1 MPLLFMQIRLRQVL
15 MLIGFAMA
23 LMHAFFPLSMN
34 QQLIVLFATL
44 FTLGIPHG
52 ALDFYID
59 KKINQATGLKHK
71 YLFLLK
77 YISNMVAYALVW
89 YFLPT
94 VAIVIFIGLTAFHF
108 GEIDWLGKSYTG
120 IHKLVYSFLGLSWI
134 LFLLSKNIH
143 TAIDVFVLLGQS
155 ELQAAEYI
163 KIANVVY
170 PISQAAL
177 IIIHI
182 ILFFS
187 SRYFFSD
194 NKQFFFA
201 VMQIG
206 CLTILN
212 LLLPLWLCFSFYFG
226 LWHSILSFDKIRQ
239 EFGMQN
245 SLKGWGALL
254 SKAVPYAVVAWTGIV
269 VFVYWSLE
277 SWTIKESLPLLFIGI
292 AVLALPH
299 LQVFT
304 KMKLDPSK

>member
-1 MPLLFMQIRLRQVL
+1 MPITMQIQLRQVL
-15 MLIGFAMA
+15 LLIGFLLA
-23 LMHAFFPLSMN
+23 LLHAWFPISSSH
-34 QQLIVLFATL
+34 QLVVLFVTL

-59 KKINQATGLKHK
+59 KKVNNTAGLKHK
-71 YLFLLK
+71 YIFLFK
-77 YISNMVAYALVW
+77 YFLNMIVYSLVW
-89 YFLPT
+89 YFFPT
-94 VAIVIFIGLTAFHF
+94 IAILIFIGLTAFHF
-108 GEIDWLGKSYTG
+108 GEIDWLGKSYNG
-120 IHKLVYSFLGLSWI
+120 IHKLIYSLLGLSWI
-134 LFLLSKNIH
+134 LFLLSKNID

-155 ELQAAEYI
+155 KMQAAEYI
-163 KIANVVY
+163 YFAKIIL

-177 IIIHI
+177 VIIHVV
-182 ILFFS
+182 LFFS

-212 LLLPLWLCFSFYFG
+212 MLLPLWLCFSFYFG

-239 EFGMQN
+239 EFEINN
-245 SLKGWGALL
+245 SLSGWLQLL
-254 SKAVPYAVVAWTGIV
+254 GKATPYALAAWTGII
-269 VFVYWSLE
+269 VFMIWSLK
-277 SWTIKESLPLLFIGI
+277 SWDIKEILPLLFIGI

-304 KMKLDPSK
+304 KIKLDPSK

>member
-1 MPLLFMQIRLRQVL
+1 
-15 MLIGFAMA
+15 MA
-23 LMHAFFPLSMN
+23 LLHAYFPISTN
-34 QQLIVLFATL
+34 QQLVVLFVTL

-59 KKINQATGLKHK
+59 QKLNAGAGKNHR
-71 YLFLLK
+71 YVFLLK
-77 YISNMVAYALVW
+77 YLLNMLAYGLVW

-94 VAIVIFIGLTAFHF
+94 IAILIFIGLTAFHF

-120 IHKLVYSFLGLSWI
+120 IHKLVYSILGLSWI

-155 ELQAAEYI
+155 KLQAEEYI
-163 KIANVVY
+163 HFAKIIL

-177 IIIHI
+177 VGIHI

-187 SRYFFSD
+187 SKYFFSD

-212 LLLPLWLCFSFYFG
+212 MLLPLWLCFSFYFG

-239 EFGMQN
+239 EFEMQN
-245 SLKGWGALL
+245 SLIGWKKLL
-254 SKAVPYAVVAWTGIV
+254 AKAIPYAVVAWTGIL
-269 VFVYWSLE
+269 VFIYFSLGA
-277 SWTIKESLPLLFIGI
+277 WTIKEVLPLLFIGI

-304 KMKLDPSK
+304 KIKLDPSK

>member
-1 MPLLFMQIRLRQVL
+1 MQIKLRQLLLV
-15 MLIGFAMA
+15 IGFCMA
-23 LMHAFFPLSMN
+23 LLHAYFPISTN
-34 QQLIVLFATL
+34 QQLVVLFVTL

-59 KKINQATGLKHK
+59 QKLNAGAGKNHK
-71 YLFLLK
+71 YVFLLK
-77 YISNMVAYALVW
+77 YLMNMLAYGLVW

-94 VAIVIFIGLTAFHF
+94 IAILIFIGLTAFHF

-120 IHKLVYSFLGLSWI
+120 IHKLVYSILGLSWI

-155 ELQAAEYI
+155 KLQAEEYI
-163 KIANVVY
+163 HFAKIIL

-177 IIIHI
+177 IGIHI

-187 SRYFFSD
+187 SKYFFSD

-212 LLLPLWLCFSFYFG
+212 MLLPLWLCFSFYFG

-239 EFGMQN
+239 EFEIQN
-245 SLKGWGALL
+245 SIIGWKKLL
-254 SKAVPYAVVAWTGIV
+254 AKAIPYAVVAWTGIL
-269 VFVYWSLE
+269 VFIYFSLGAWS
-277 SWTIKESLPLLFIGI
+277 IKEVLPLLFIGI

-304 KMKLDPSK
+304 KIKLDPSK

>member
-1 MPLLFMQIRLRQVL
+1 MPITMQIRLRQYL
-15 MLIGFAMA
+15 ILIGFLLA
-23 LMHAFFPLSMN
+23 LFYAWFPISTN
-34 QQLIVLFATL
+34 QQLIVLFTTL
-44 FTLGIPHG
+44 FVLGIPHG

-59 KKINQATGLKHK
+59 KKINRASGLKHK
-71 YLFLLK
+71 YLFLFK
-77 YISNMVAYALVW
+77 YFLNMLLYALVW
-89 YFLPT
+89 YFIPT
-94 VAIVIFIGLTAFHF
+94 IAIIIFIGLTAYHF

-120 IHKLVYSFLGLSWI
+120 IHKLVYSLLGLSWI

-155 ELQAAEYI
+155 KIKAGEFIQIAAI
-163 KIANVVY
+163 IY

-177 IIIHI
+177 VTIHI

-212 LLLPLWLCFSFYFG
+212 MLLPLWLCFSFYFG

-239 EFGMQN
+239 EFEMQN
-245 SLKGWGALL
+245 NFHGWLALL
-254 SKAVPYAVVAWTGIV
+254 KKAVPYALLAWIGIV
-269 VFVYWSLE
+269 CVVYLSLE
-277 SWTIKESLPLLFIGI
+277 TWNVKEGLPLLFISI

-304 KMKLDPSK
+304 KLKLDPTK

>member
-1 MPLLFMQIRLRQVL
+1 MQIKLRQLLLV
-15 MLIGFAMA
+15 IGFCMA
-23 LMHAFFPLSMN
+23 LLHAYFPISTN
-34 QQLIVLFATL
+34 QQLVVLFVTL

-59 KKINQATGLKHK
+59 QKLNAGAGKNHK
-71 YLFLLK
+71 YVFLLK
-77 YISNMVAYALVW
+77 YIMNMLAYGLVW

-94 VAIVIFIGLTAFHF
+94 IAILIFIGLTAFHF

-120 IHKLVYSFLGLSWI
+120 IHKLVYSILGLSWI

-155 ELQAAEYI
+155 KLQAEEYI
-163 KIANVVY
+163 HFAKIIL

-177 IIIHI
+177 VGIHI

-187 SRYFFSD
+187 SKYFFSD

-212 LLLPLWLCFSFYFG
+212 MLLPLWLCFSFYFG

-239 EFGMQN
+239 EFEMQN
-245 SLKGWGALL
+245 SLIGWKKLL
-254 SKAVPYAVVAWTGIV
+254 AKAMPYAVVAWTGIL
-269 VFVYWSLE
+269 VFIYFSLGA
-277 SWTIKESLPLLFIGI
+277 WTIKEVLPLLFIGI

-304 KMKLDPSK
+304 KIKLDPSK

>member
-1 MPLLFMQIRLRQVL
+1 MLFRSI
-15 MLIGFAMA
+15 
-23 LMHAFFPLSMN
+23 
-34 QQLIVLFATL
+34 
-44 FTLGIPHG
+44 
-52 ALDFYID
+52 
-59 KKINQATGLKHK
+59 
-71 YLFLLK
+71 
-77 YISNMVAYALVW
+77 
-89 YFLPT
+89 
-94 VAIVIFIGLTAFHF
+94 AILIFIGLTAFHF

-120 IHKLVYSFLGLSWI
+120 IHKLVYSILGLSWI

-155 ELQAAEYI
+155 KLQAEEYI
-163 KIANVVY
+163 HFAKIIL

-177 IIIHI
+177 VGIHI

-187 SRYFFSD
+187 SKYFFSD

-212 LLLPLWLCFSFYFG
+212 MLLPLWLCFSFYFG

-239 EFGMQN
+239 EFEMQN
-245 SLKGWGALL
+245 SLIGWKKLL
-254 SKAVPYAVVAWTGIV
+254 AKAMPYAVVAWTGIL
-269 VFVYWSLE
+269 VFIYFSLE
-277 SWTIKESLPLLFIGI
+277 AWTIKEVLPLLFIGI

-304 KMKLDPSK
+304 KIKLDPSK

>member
-1 MPLLFMQIRLRQVL
+1 MPITMQIQLRQVL
-15 MLIGFAMA
+15 LLIGFFLA
-23 LMHAFFPLSMN
+23 LLHAWFPISSSH
-34 QQLIVLFATL
+34 QLVVLFVTL

-59 KKINQATGLKHK
+59 KKVNNTAGLKHK
-71 YLFLLK
+71 YIFLFK
-77 YISNMVAYALVW
+77 YFLNMIVYSLVW
-89 YFLPT
+89 YFFPT
-94 VAIVIFIGLTAFHF
+94 IAILIFIGLTAFHF
-108 GEIDWLGKSYTG
+108 GEIDWLGKSYNG
-120 IHKLVYSFLGLSWI
+120 IHKLIYSLLGLSWI
-134 LFLLSKNIH
+134 LFLLSKNID

-155 ELQAAEYI
+155 KMQAAEYI
-163 KIANVVY
+163 YFAKIIL

-177 IIIHI
+177 VIIHVV
-182 ILFFS
+182 LFFS

-212 LLLPLWLCFSFYFG
+212 MLLPLWLCFSFYFG

-239 EFGMQN
+239 EFGINN
-245 SLKGWGALL
+245 SLSGWLQLL
-254 SKAVPYAVVAWTGIV
+254 GKATPYALAAWTGII
-269 VFVYWSLE
+269 VFMIWSLK
-277 SWTIKESLPLLFIGI
+277 SWDIKEILPLLFIGI

-304 KMKLDPSK
+304 KLKLDPSK

>member
-1 MPLLFMQIRLRQVL
+1 
-15 MLIGFAMA
+15 MA
-23 LMHAFFPLSMN
+23 LLHAYFPISTN
-34 QQLIVLFATL
+34 QQLVVLFVTL

-59 KKINQATGLKHK
+59 QKLNAGAGKNHK
-71 YLFLLK
+71 YVFLLK
-77 YISNMVAYALVW
+77 YLLNMLAYGLVW

-94 VAIVIFIGLTAFHF
+94 IAILIFIGLTAFHF

-120 IHKLVYSFLGLSWI
+120 IHKLVYSILGLSWI

-155 ELQAAEYI
+155 KLQAEEYI
-163 KIANVVY
+163 HFAKIIL

-177 IIIHI
+177 VGIHI

-187 SRYFFSD
+187 SKYFFSD

-212 LLLPLWLCFSFYFG
+212 MLLPLWLCFSFYFG

-239 EFGMQN
+239 EFEMQN
-245 SLKGWGALL
+245 SIIGWKKLL
-254 SKAVPYAVVAWTGIV
+254 AKAIPYAVVAWTGILI
-269 VFVYWSLE
+269 FIYFSLGA
-277 SWTIKESLPLLFIGI
+277 WTIKEVLPLLFIGI

-304 KMKLDPSK
+304 KIKLDPSK

>member
-1 MPLLFMQIRLRQVL
+1 MQIKLRQTLLF
-15 MLIGFAMA
+15 IGFCLAF
-23 LMHAFFPLSMN
+23 LHAYFPISTS
-34 QQLIVLFATL
+34 QQLVVLFVTL

-59 KKINQATGLKHK
+59 QKLNGGAGKNHK
-71 YLFLLK
+71 YVFLLK
-77 YISNMVAYALVW
+77 YLLNMLAYGLVW

-94 VAIVIFIGLTAFHF
+94 IAILIFIGLTAFHF

-120 IHKLVYSFLGLSWI
+120 IHKLVYSILGLSWI

-155 ELQAAEYI
+155 KMQADEYI
-163 KIANVVY
+163 HFAKIIL

-177 IIIHI
+177 VGIHI

-187 SRYFFSD
+187 SKYFFAD

-212 LLLPLWLCFSFYFG
+212 MLLPLWLCFSFYFG

-239 EFGMQN
+239 EFEMQN
-245 SLKGWGALL
+245 SLLGWKKLL
-254 SKAVPYAVVAWTGIV
+254 TKAIPYAVVAWTGII
-269 VFVYWSLE
+269 VFIYFSLE
-277 SWTIKESLPLLFIGI
+277 AWTIKEVLPLLFIGI

-304 KMKLDPSK
+304 KIKLDPSK

>member
-1 MPLLFMQIRLRQVL
+1 MPLLFMQIKLRQIL
-15 MLIGFAMA
+15 ILIGFIMA
-23 LMHAFFPLSMN
+23 LIHAYFPITLN
-34 QQLIVLFATL
+34 QQLVVLFITL
-44 FTLGIPHG
+44 FVLGIPHG

-59 KKINQATGLKHK
+59 QKINPTESKKDK
-71 YLFLLK
+71 YFFLAK
-77 YISNMVAYALVW
+77 YILNMVAYGLVW
-89 YFLPT
+89 YFFPT
-94 VAIVIFIGLTAFHF
+94 IAILIFIGLTSYHF

-120 IHKLVYSFLGLSWI
+120 IHKIVYSVLGLSWI

-155 ELQAAEYI
+155 KTQAATYI
-163 KIANVVY
+163 NIAKIVL
-170 PISQAAL
+170 PISKTSL
-177 IIIHI
+177 VLLHI
-182 ILFFS
+182 ILFFTN
-187 SRYFFSD
+187 RYFFSD

-212 LLLPLWLCFSFYFG
+212 MILPLWLCFSFYFG

-245 SLKGWGALL
+245 NVAGWKSLL
-254 SKAVPYAVVAWTGIV
+254 SKALPYALTAWSGIV
-269 VFVYWSLE
+269 LFIYFSLE
-277 SWTIKESLPLLFIGI
+277 TWRIQEVLPLLFIGI

-304 KMKLDPSK
+304 KIKLDPSK

>member
-1 MPLLFMQIRLRQVL
+1 MQIQLRQLLLLV
-15 MLIGFAMA
+15 GFLLA
-23 LMHAFFPLSMN
+23 LLHAWFPISPN
-34 QQLIVLFATL
+34 NQLIVLFVTL
-44 FTLGIPHG
+44 FSLGIPHG

-59 KKINQATGLKHK
+59 KKVNRTSGIKHK
-71 YLFLLK
+71 YFFLFK
-77 YISNMVAYALVW
+77 YFLNMIAYALVW

-94 VAIVIFIGLTAFHF
+94 IAIVIFIGLTAFHF

-120 IHKLVYSFLGLSWI
+120 IHKLVYSLLGLSWI

-155 ELQAAEYI
+155 KMQAAEYI
-163 KIANVVY
+163 DIAKIVL
-170 PISQAAL
+170 PIAQAAL
-177 IIIHI
+177 VMIHI
-182 ILFFS
+182 VLFFS

-212 LLLPLWLCFSFYFG
+212 MLLPLWLCFSFYFG

-239 EFGMQN
+239 EFGMKN
-245 SLKGWGALL
+245 TVRGWFALL
-254 SKAVPYAVVAWTGIV
+254 SKATPYALAAWTGIV
-269 VFVYWSLE
+269 VFIVWTLK
-277 SWTIKESLPLLFIGI
+277 SWDIKEILPLLFIGI

-304 KMKLDPSK
+304 KLKLDPSK

>member
-1 MPLLFMQIRLRQVL
+1 MQIKLRQLLLV
-15 MLIGFAMA
+15 IGFCMA
-23 LMHAFFPLSMN
+23 LLHAYFPISTN
-34 QQLIVLFATL
+34 QQLVVLFVTL

-59 KKINQATGLKHK
+59 QKLNAGAGKNHK
-71 YLFLLK
+71 YVFLLK
-77 YISNMVAYALVW
+77 YLLNMLAYGLVW

-94 VAIVIFIGLTAFHF
+94 IAILIFIGLTAFHF

-120 IHKLVYSFLGLSWI
+120 IHKLVYSILGLSWI

-155 ELQAAEYI
+155 KLQAEEYI
-163 KIANVVY
+163 HFAKIIL

-177 IIIHI
+177 VGIHI

-187 SRYFFSD
+187 SKYFFSD

-212 LLLPLWLCFSFYFG
+212 MLLPLWLCFSFYFG

-239 EFGMQN
+239 EFEMQN
-245 SLKGWGALL
+245 SLIGWKKLL
-254 SKAVPYAVVAWTGIV
+254 AKAIPYAVVAWTGIL
-269 VFVYWSLE
+269 VFIYFSLGA
-277 SWTIKESLPLLFIGI
+277 WTIKEVLPLLFIGI

-304 KMKLDPSK
+304 KIKLDPSK

>member
-1 MPLLFMQIRLRQVL
+1 
-15 MLIGFAMA
+15 MA
-23 LMHAFFPLSMN
+23 LLHAYFPISTN
-34 QQLIVLFATL
+34 QQLVVLFVTL

-59 KKINQATGLKHK
+59 QKLNAGAGKNHK
-71 YLFLLK
+71 YVFLLK
-77 YISNMVAYALVW
+77 YLMNMFAYGLVW

-94 VAIVIFIGLTAFHF
+94 IAILIFIGLTAFHF

-120 IHKLVYSFLGLSWI
+120 IHKLVYSILGLSWI

-155 ELQAAEYI
+155 KLQAEEYI
-163 KIANVVY
+163 HFAKIIL

-177 IIIHI
+177 VGIHI

-187 SRYFFSD
+187 SKYFFSD

-212 LLLPLWLCFSFYFG
+212 MLLPLWLCFSFYFG

-239 EFGMQN
+239 EFEMQN
-245 SLKGWGALL
+245 SIIGWKKLL
-254 SKAVPYAVVAWTGIV
+254 AKAIPYAVVAWTGILI
-269 VFVYWSLE
+269 FIYFSLGA
-277 SWTIKESLPLLFIGI
+277 WTIKEVLPLLFIGI

-304 KMKLDPSK
+304 KIKLDPSK